1 MLAKITGNKMILGAV
16 VGIVGGLILTVV
28 LVVVMGVGRSTPTP
42 TADAAAKPGEK
53 PAAGAPA
60 KATAKPA
67 AAAKAGAAPATEAKF
82 GPTYVIRDRIVNLA
96 DPGGRRYLRFSVAI
110 EFAAHETAASLAPS
124 EQPSSNQLMSY
135 DSAEDGDGYQLVTEG
150 KDPDKAFQAHVKK
163 YAPAIEDVVTS

>member
-110 EFAAHETAASLAPS
+110 EFAAHETAASLAPPS
-124 EQPSSNQLMSY
+124 EQPSSYQLMTY
-135 DSAEDGDGYQLVTEG
+135 DPAEDGGYQLVTEG
-150 KDPDKAFQAHVKK
+150 KDPDKAFQAHIKK
-163 YAPAIEDVVTS
+163 YAPAI